1 MADVRGRTFT
11 GGEEVRMDGTN
22 FIDCVF
28 ESASLR
34 YGGGALPTFQGC
46 SFVQT
51 GWYFEDAALRT
62 IQLLQAFANQEGA
75 GRAFVDDLFKPGNYI
90 GE

>member
-11 GGEEVRMDGTN
+11 GGERVQTDGTS
-22 FIDCVF
+22 FIDCAF

-34 YGGGALPTFQGC
+34 YGGGALPSFEGC
-46 SFVQT
+46 SFGET

-62 IQLLQAFANQEGA
+62 IQLLQAFANQEG
-75 GRAFVDDLFKPGNYI
+75 GRAFVDDLFKPGNFI
-90 GE
+90 AE